1 MSDKV
6 YSFLRFES
14 ELIILESFTTKRTLQ
29 TMRKEV
35 LYSPF
40 ALTDFSDFKLGFI
53 SELKDESFTAELETE
68 LIANSALTTKEVKGM
83 ARYLLENH
91 GSITGFDFN
100 ESYLNHLEF
109 VLELDENN

>member
-1 MSDKV
+1 
-6 YSFLRFES
+6 
-14 ELIILESFTTKRTLQ
+14 
-29 TMRKEV
+29 MRRKV

-40 ALTDFSDFKLGFI
+40 ALANFDDFKLGFI

-109 VLELDENN
+109 VLELDEIN

>member
-1 MSDKV
+1 
-6 YSFLRFES
+6 
-14 ELIILESFTTKRTLQ
+14 
-29 TMRKEV
+29 MRKEV

-91 GSITGFDFN
+91 ESITGFDFN
-100 ESYLNHLEF
+100 ESYLDHLKF
-109 VLELDENN
+109 VLELDEIN